1 VFPGIAVIVYAVYTA
16 SLLHFAA
23 KTKHS
28 QVLFQTDNNNNNNYN
43 NLHLSQVEA
52 INSEIFDIV
61 IVVFL

>member
-28 QVLFQTDNNNNNNYN
+28 QVLFQTDNNNNNN
-43 NLHLSQVEA
+43 LHLSQVEA